1 MLLRYSSLK
10 DEDLFILTDFTCT
23 LSQDILNEDGLF
35 KMIWSKEEGATF
47 IIDNYKVTLEKD
59 EVLFCTPLNM
69 IQITKPNIH
78 IVSLVFNKEF
88 FCIQTHDDQV
98 SCQGFLFFGS
108 SEPQRIILPSAEQQ
122 EFGLILTMIK
132 EDLQINDPLQG
143 EMLRS
148 LLKRLLIKA
157 TRLATTSLPEPN
169 INNTQLNVIREYNML
184 VEKHFREMHNVKDY
198 AALLFKSPKTLS
210 NLFPKYSDKSPLMV
224 INDRILLE
232 AKRLL
237 VYSDKTTADIA
248 MELGYKDPGHFSKFF
263 KKHIGFTPSIF
274 RKNKLT

>member
-1 MLLRYSSLK
+1 MQLHYSSLK
-10 DEDLFILTDFTCT
+10 DEDLFIMTDFSCT
-23 LSQDILNEDGLF
+23 PSKEILNQEGLF
-35 KMIWSKEEGATF
+35 KMIWCQTGDATF
-47 IIDNYKVTLEKD
+47 IIDNYEVTLQKD
-59 EVLFCTPLNM
+59 EVLFCTPLNV
-69 IQITKPNIH
+69 IQIGQLDANV
-78 IVSLVFNKEF
+78 VSLVFNKEF

-108 SEPQRIILPSAEQQ
+108 SEPQRILLPAAEQRN
-122 EFGLILTMIK
+122 FGSILAMIK
-132 EDLQINDPLQG
+132 EDMQINDPLQG

-148 LLKRLLIKA
+148 LLKRLLIKS
-157 TRLATTSLPEPN
+157 TRLAATSLPEPTIPN
-169 INNTQLNVIREYNML
+169 AQLNVIREYNML
-184 VEKHFREMHNVKDY
+184 VEKHFRELHNVKDY

-248 MELGYKDPGHFSKFF
+248 IELGYKDPGHFSKFF
-263 KKHIGFTPSIF
+263 KKHIGLTPTLF

>member
-1 MLLRYSSLK
+1 MQLHYSSLK
-10 DEDLFILTDFTCT
+10 DEDLFIMTDFSCT
-23 LSQDILNEDGLF
+23 PSKEILNQEGLF
-35 KMIWSKEEGATF
+35 KMIWCQTGDATF
-47 IIDNYKVTLEKD
+47 IIDNYEVTLQKD
-59 EVLFCTPLNM
+59 EVLFCTPLNV
-69 IQITKPNIH
+69 IQIGQLDANV
-78 IVSLVFNKEF
+78 VSLVFNKEF

-108 SEPQRIILPSAEQQ
+108 SEPQRILLPAAEQRN
-122 EFGLILTMIK
+122 FGSILAMIK
-132 EDLQINDPLQG
+132 EDMQINDPLQG

-148 LLKRLLIKA
+148 LLKRLLIKS
-157 TRLATTSLPEPN
+157 TRLAATSLPEPTIPN
-169 INNTQLNVIREYNML
+169 AQLNVIREYNML
-184 VEKHFREMHNVKDY
+184 VEKHFRELHNVKDY

-248 MELGYKDPGHFSKFF
+248 IELGYKDPGHFSKFF
-263 KKHIGFTPSIF
+263 KKHIGLTPTLV